1 MHITD
6 RDNKM
11 RILSPSILS
20 ADFKNLGQQIVDVK
34 NAGAEYLH
42 VDVMDGVFVKSISLG
57 MPVIKSARSACDI
70 FFDVH
75 LMIVDPIRYIEEIAA
90 SGADGITFHLEAAE
104 DPMAVI
110 DKIHSLGKHAGIS
123 IKPGTDVATLKPYL
137 DKVEMILLMTVE
149 PGFGGQKIIPESF
162 DRIKAVRKM
171 LEDAGS
177 NADLEVDGGIKK
189 DNVQEIVKAGA
200 NVIVAGSAIYAG
212 DAAANVREFL
222 SLINNA

>member
-1 MHITD
+1 
-6 RDNKM
+6 M

-212 DAAANVREFL
+212 DAAANVKEFL

>member
-1 MHITD
+1 
-6 RDNKM
+6 M

-123 IKPGTDVATLKPYL
+123 IKPGTDVSTLKPYL
-137 DKVEMILLMTVE
+137 DKVEMVLLMTVE
-149 PGFGGQKIIPESF
+149 PGFGGQKLIPESF

-171 LEDAGS
+171 LEDTGS
-177 NADLEVDGGIKK
+177 SADLEVDGGIKK
-189 DNVQEIVKAGA
+189 DNLRDIVKAGA

-212 DAAANVREFL
+212 DAAANVKEFL